1 MALLNFKASAIELT
15 DRPTGNFEKLPDGDY
30 EMIVVKSGTKP
41 TKAGNGHYLELEFQV
56 ISGEHSGRRHWE
68 RLNLD
73 NTSHKTV
80 QIAQEQLARL
90 CIAVGL
96 DDVKDSEE
104 LHDRAFIA
112 EIGTD
117 SKDNTKAKIYDYHP
131 VEGAPATAPAV
142 KRTAPAAPA
151 APAKSSRPWG

>member
-1 MALLNFKASAIELT
+1 MAQLNFKASAVELT

-30 EMIVVKSGTKP
+30 EMIVTKSSTKP

-73 NTSHKTV
+73 NPSAQTV
-80 QIAQEQLARL
+80 KIAQEQLARL
-90 CIAVGL
+90 CLAMGL
-96 DDVKDSEE
+96 DDVQDSEE

-117 SKDNTKAKIYDYHP
+117 SKDNTRAKIYDYRAA
-131 VEGAPATAPAV
+131 EGALATATAV
-142 KRTAPAAPA
+142 KPTATAAPA
-151 APAKSSRPWG
+151 AAGKPKRAWD